1 MLVRAQADSTIERLT
16 VGKMVFPLGVYPIE
30 PMEPRQGYLSQF
42 EAADTDESSGEW
54 EEWPDRYMYDIVITA
69 ERLEPMCRAL
79 FTLLPGRVFP
89 ILDVMGRDA
98 FREIDPYVSYELLGL
113 DRFTDTIRAFR
124 DFFYEDGLVGFGA
137 MSEDPFF
144 YVFIDEH
151 KIVTV
156 RAEPGLKEKVE
167 KILTAFDLE
176 AVDDPHGADAAA
188 HEHRSVLLSPD
199 DQPDLLTADEIIEQ
213 LRDEWQLLLNID
225 AETNLDESGTELGTT
240 LWRCIV
246 RVAAGEERHR
256 YAEVVVGAGSLR
268 EAEELATEACD
279 ELETDS
285 SDSWA
290 DATVTAAER
299 LGPDRMADYI
309 PPDPSGAAAAT
320 PAPAPESGRVYA
332 AAWLD

>member
-42 EAADTDESSGEW
+42 EAADTDEASGEW

-69 ERLEPMCRAL
+69 ERIEPMCRAL

-176 AVDDPHGADAAA
+176 PVDDPHGADAAA

-246 RVAAGEERHR
+246 RVANGEERHR
-256 YAEVVVGAGSLR
+256 YAEVIVGGGSLR
-268 EAEELATEACD
+268 EAEELAIEACD
-279 ELETDS
+279 ELETDTT
-285 SDSWA
+285 DSWA
-290 DATVTAAER
+290 DATVTASER
-299 LGPDRMADYI
+299 LGPERLADYI
-309 PPDPSGAAAAT
+309 PPDPSGAVAAPT
-320 PAPAPESGRVYA
+320 PAPESGRVYA